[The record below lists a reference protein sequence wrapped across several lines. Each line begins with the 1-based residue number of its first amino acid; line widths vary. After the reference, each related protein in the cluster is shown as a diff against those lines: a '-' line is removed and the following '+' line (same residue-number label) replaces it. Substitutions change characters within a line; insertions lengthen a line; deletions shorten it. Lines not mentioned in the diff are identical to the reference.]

1 MSVISTIHSYIDTDP
16 DLLFRVSASNYT
28 LSIDQV
34 AAILMQIKDQQE
46 VGHLVTLQCIKSMDI
61 DPEVCKRY
69 IIPIKEEK
77 PIYLYDIPPN
87 LGYEIFP
94 DFDSLV
100 ISTRNGSI
108 FDSFLSS
115 FSKCT
120 RLQIMK
126 TRIASDDGKAAFI
139 MGDDKVCLA
148 PDADMHDTIQGLM
161 LIALD
166 VLGKRIENNAPL
178 AVAKKIFSIISKSF
192 EMVDLESLYDLRPEA
207 QYEAVKIG
215 LGMVSRAMYWLFPT
229 LTLNTVIGLQKYY
242 VPGKDEIDLLGD
254 ICDFDEDTYDFLDM
268 CGQAKLQLLIKYV
281 EVGKLRYTPPI
292 KI

>member
-1 MSVISTIHSYIDTDP
+1 MSVISTVHSYIDTDP
-16 DLLFRVSASNYT
+16 DLLFRVAAANYT
-28 LSIDQV
+28 LSIDQI
-34 AAILMQIKDQQE
+34 AAVLMQIKDQQE
-46 VGHLVTLQCIKSMDI
+46 AGHLVTLQCIKSMNI
-61 DPEVCKRY
+61 NPEICKRY
-69 IIPIKEEK
+69 IIPIKKEK
-77 PIYLYDIPPN
+77 PIYLYDIPSD

-100 ISTRNGSI
+100 ISARNGSS

-126 TRIASDDGKAAFI
+126 TRIDSDDGKTVFM

-148 PDADMHDTIQGLM
+148 PDADMHDTIQGLI

-166 VLGKRIENNAPL
+166 VLGKRIESEAPL
-178 AVAKKIFSIISKSF
+178 AVAKKIFSIIAKSF
-192 EMVDLESLYDLRPEA
+192 EMIDLESLYDLRPEA

-215 LGMVSRAMYWLFPT
+215 SGMVSRVMYWLFPT
-229 LTLNTVIGLQKYY
+229 LSLNAVIGLQKYY

-268 CGQAKLQLLIKYV
+268 CGQAKLRLLIKYV

-292 KI
+292 KL

>member
-1 MSVISTIHSYIDTDP
+1 MSVISTVHSYIDTDP
-16 DLLFRVSASNYT
+16 DLLFRVAAANYT
-28 LSIDQV
+28 LSIDQI
-34 AAILMQIKDQQE
+34 AAVLMQIKDQQE
-46 VGHLVTLQCIKSMDI
+46 AGHLVTLQCIKSMNI
-61 DPEVCKRY
+61 NPEICKRY
-69 IIPIKEEK
+69 IIPIKKEK
-77 PIYLYDIPPN
+77 PIYLYDIPSD

-100 ISTRNGSI
+100 ISARNGSS

-126 TRIASDDGKAAFI
+126 TRIDSDDGKTVFM

-148 PDADMHDTIQGLM
+148 PDADMHDTIQGLI

-166 VLGKRIENNAPL
+166 VLGKRIESEAPL
-178 AVAKKIFSIISKSF
+178 AVAKKIFSIIAKSF
-192 EMVDLESLYDLRPEA
+192 EMIDLESLYDLRPEA

-215 LGMVSRAMYWLFPT
+215 LGMVSRVMYWLFPT

-254 ICDFDEDTYDFLDM
+254 ICDFDEVTYDFLDM
-268 CGQAKLQLLIKYV
+268 FGQAKLQLLIKYV

>member
-1 MSVISTIHSYIDTDP
+1 MSVISTVHSYIDTDP
-16 DLLFRVSASNYT
+16 DLLFRVAAANYT
-28 LSIDQV
+28 LSLDQI
-34 AAILMQIKDQQE
+34 AAVLMQIKDQQE
-46 VGHLVTLQCIKSMDI
+46 VGHLVTLQCIKSIDI

-77 PIYLYDIPPN
+77 PIYLYDIPPD

-100 ISTRNGSI
+100 IGARNGSM

-126 TRIASDDGKAAFI
+126 TRIASDDGKTVFMI
-139 MGDDKVCLA
+139 GDDKVCLA
-148 PDADMHDTIQGLM
+148 PDADMHDTIQGLI

-166 VLGKRIENNAPL
+166 VLGKRIENDAPL

-207 QYEAVKIG
+207 QYEAVRIG
-215 LGMVSRAMYWLFPT
+215 LGMISKVMYWLFPT
-229 LTLNTVIGLQKYY
+229 LSLNTVIALQKYY
-242 VPGKDEIDLLGD
+242 TPGKDEADLLGD

-268 CGQAKLQLLIKYV
+268 CGQAKLRLLIKYV

-292 KI
+292 KL